1 MLVAIG
7 LVYLIMVIL
16 FRSLLVPL
24 VILFALL
31 LAVIGGF
38 VVLDVSLQPA
48 PLPVT
53 VSAAGMWIAYSIS
66 GGLYGVALAA
76 AAMLSAVML
85 TMAGNRGRGE
95 LLRPLHRQR
104 RRDRRDG
111 QATARGAHHQ
121 PSRRSQA
128 PGVLSRHGIRFRPA
142 PQTAASATTLPA

>member
-76 AAMLSAVML
+76 TAMLS
-85 TMAGNRGRGE
+85 MAGIVVAVDSYGPITGYAGGIVEMAE
-95 LLRPLHRQR
+95 LP
-104 RRDRRDG
+104 
-111 QATARGAHHQ
+111 
-121 PSRRSQA
+121 
-128 PGVLSRHGIRFRPA
+128 HGG
-142 PQTAASATTLPA
+142 SATLDDIFTDLPGRPPVRKSHGDVLRRV